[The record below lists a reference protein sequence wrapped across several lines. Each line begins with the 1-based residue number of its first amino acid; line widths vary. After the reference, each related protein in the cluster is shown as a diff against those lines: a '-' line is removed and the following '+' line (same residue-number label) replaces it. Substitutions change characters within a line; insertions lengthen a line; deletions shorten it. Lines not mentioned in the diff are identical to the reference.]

1 MAYINKF
8 GGCKSLEGNKITR
21 AIWFWAIHRN
31 IWLSCSHLPGIINT
45 KADNLSRKFNADT
58 EWEMCP
64 TVFDNI
70 VQKLDFVPN
79 IDLSASGL
87 NYQIK
92 PFVSYLGD
100 PESVATDAFLCPAGV
115 NGILCIS
122 NLLRLFL
129 LFYKKL
135 ITDKACG
142 IIIVPN
148 WPTQSW
154 YPTLKRVLLKPAVFI
169 SRKTTLLISPDK
181 STIPHPLH
189 KQLDLLGCLIL
200 GQH

>member
-1 MAYINKF
+1 ME
-8 GGCKSLEGNKITR
+8 CNKITR
-21 AIWFWAIHRN
+21 EIWFWAIDRN

-45 KADNLSRKFNADT
+45 KADHLSRRFNADT
-58 EWEMCP
+58 EWKLCP

-79 IDLSASGL
+79 IDLFASRL

-100 PESVATDAFLCPAGV
+100 PESVATDAFSLP
-115 NGILCIS
+115 S
-122 NLLRLFL
+122 WSKWD
-129 LFYKKL
+129 FYAFPPFSVIPLVLQKV

-154 YPTLKRVLLKPAVFI
+154 YPTLKRLLVKPAVFI
-169 SRKTTLLISPDK
+169 STKTTLLISPDN

-189 KQLDLLGCLIL
+189 KQLDLLGCLIS